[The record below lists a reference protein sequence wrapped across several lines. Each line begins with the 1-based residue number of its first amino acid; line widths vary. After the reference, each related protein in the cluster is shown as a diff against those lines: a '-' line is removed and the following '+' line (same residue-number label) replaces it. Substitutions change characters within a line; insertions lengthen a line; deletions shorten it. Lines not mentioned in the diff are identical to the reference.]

1 MTELHHLIG
10 IILVEGY
17 RSGHL
22 CFRLFRCYF
31 VLLWVVDENLF
42 WFCRQRTNIGGL
54 LLRLLRTLKTQ
65 RPPNC
70 YSGADM
76 WIWRA
81 LSEESMKFGTW
92 GFWGMLKPIIAGT
105 MMPDEGFMPKM
116 RNSRWPPQNLRFI
129 ITRLV
134 YVRFVWFWGLIVCF
148 RGQAI
153 QWNT

>member
-1 MTELHHLIG
+1 MAWRRP
-10 IILVEGY
+10 GY
-17 RSGHL
+17 KPLSEAMM
-22 CFRLFRCYF
+22 
-31 VLLWVVDENLF
+31 VNLLTHICVTRPQWVDEMDR
-42 WFCRQRTNIGGL
+42 CNIMNRWWNTTTWAVMSDL
-54 LLRLLRTLKTQ
+54 SKRAVIFT
-65 RPPNC
+65 

-92 GFWGMLKPIIAGT
+92 GFWGMLKPKIAGT

-148 RGQAI
+148 RGQGI